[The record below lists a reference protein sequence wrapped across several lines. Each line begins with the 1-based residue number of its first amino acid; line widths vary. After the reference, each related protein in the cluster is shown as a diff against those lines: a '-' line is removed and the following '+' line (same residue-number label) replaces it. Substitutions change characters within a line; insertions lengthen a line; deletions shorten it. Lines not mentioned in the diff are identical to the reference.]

1 MKGTVFTMEENL
13 DEEFFVEML
22 NSKKGELAIKQA
34 EKFKEIMCWYG
45 CAIREV
51 RK

>member
-22 NSKKGELAIKQA
+22 NSKKGELVIKQA
-34 EKFKEIMCWYG
+34 EKFKEIM
-45 CAIREV
+45 
-51 RK
+51 